1 MEPLLTS
8 LRSSFRRVPAAAIPP
23 MLDCILASAAD
34 SPSSIFSSLLD
45 EFPQL
50 IQGIAIKSEMID
62 IEWRNFVGS
71 YVAALCHLLKTLDA
85 DHMQMFIWKIL
96 IPLLELVHA
105 DDVEIFNE
113 VASLFLDLVTETNSW
128 EVFEATM
135 VLPLLRSISL
145 STGMF
150 ESEQLGIHKW
160 SIDSNFKVS
169 CDEESS
175 RTCFEDFN
183 DRLTEKDSH
192 NVFAISRSY
201 DIPLSISY
209 NILNLTLDASLSN
222 KHERGV
228 LFSST
233 LANGSRA
240 KLFAGNM
247 LWDLSNLAIH
257 MLSKSV
263 EHRSCAV
270 RFLLPLLFKALAC
283 ERIFEVS
290 VCGKNHVLTRK
301 HFVMKLWKCCKLLF
315 SSGSL
320 ERRDAYDILSLCLSF
335 SPPNDDHQDA
345 NVGAE
350 EAIFDLR
357 ADKAFWDEIKRGLLD
372 KDGFVRKQS
381 LQILKR
387 MLYLS
392 KKMELSTGIP
402 IKLSNE
408 KILDSH
414 FISKRGRWADNEAK
428 SLGVGRVCHDNASN
442 LTGWK
447 RWEAFVFLYEML
459 EEYGIHLVEAAW
471 NHQIMLWL
479 RSLFSDDDLTNSEN
493 GNLYC
498 NQMASTEQT
507 FQWLAILWERGF
519 CHDNPQVRCLIM
531 ESFLDIDWKN
541 CGSSAKLV
549 PMNFILGPLIQ
560 ALNDPVQ
567 HKNFGSKEVYSSR
580 AIKAAARFLFEYA
593 SVLDER
599 QHISF
604 LVHLASAPKLY
615 SFGRAGLMCLAECIA
630 SASSG
635 VMCQNNHEFERSN
648 GASSDEVLAES
659 APNFYQNDRADL
671 LDVLRFI
678 LECSKQHFNPNYRS
692 KVCERILA
700 SASSAVTA
708 VDVPLEILLRFIAS
722 LPREYTDVGGYLR
735 YDVKKWLRGANLPL
749 LTAINGFPPDFIS
762 YKHPLDSLVTYDDE
776 ELKSWEFQAKRW
788 ARVLF
793 LVVVED
799 QHLDPILKFILDYG
813 GDIFKNKNHVEWVE
827 VKFLILVSSLIE
839 ELQVILENSARIKVS
854 NRNICDLGFP
864 GKLDNPNF
872 MKEIKIFDKFIIVL
886 LLVLEELVSFT
897 KSSCSI
903 FWSPVVTKSKAL
915 PGSVRGRLGGQSQR
929 RLLSSSCTSVLEAI
943 TSVKSLA
950 SVLRL
955 CAQFRTNISLDS
967 AHTLLW
973 SFCWK
978 IITSAACKSEVEAEI
993 CTAAYEACSYALKNL
1008 VTMFSPLSLDL
1019 ILRNSNSSLSEVDDE
1034 PLLDLFISTF
1044 LHNINSVIDGGKLA
1058 RTRRTILMNWKWS
1071 CLESLLSLPKF
1082 ALRNGVCMRRCKIYF
1097 SDSMVRQI
1105 FDDLVGSLEN
1115 AGEFSVLPMLRSVKL
1130 CMEFLTLRR
1139 TNPMTTSCDS
1149 ITIKMMW
1156 FLVRSSWILHVS
1168 CNKRRVA
1175 SIASLLSSVLHYSV
1189 FADERMH
1196 EFDCSPGPLKWFVEK
1211 ILEEGAKSPR
1221 TIRLAVLQ
1229 LAGLWLAYPHTL
1241 KYYMK
1246 ELKLLTLYGS
1256 VAFDEDFEAELSQNY
1271 DARIEVSV
1279 LSRSLDPDLTE
1290 GFINTELY
1298 ARVSVAV
1305 LFSKLADMADLV
1317 KTTEEIENSLAAMA
1331 SGKSFLL
1338 ELLNFAESDKDI
1350 SKELYKKYSAIHRR
1364 KVRVWQMICVLSRFV
1379 DLDMVEQVSSKLHT
1393 TINRNNLPS
1402 VRQYMET
1409 FAIHVYL
1416 KFPLLVGQLLVSQL
1430 RNYDLRPQALSSY
1443 VFIAANIILHAN
1455 KETKYGHLDELLP
1468 PIIPLLTSHHH
1479 TLRGFTQILV
1489 FQVLQKLLPD
1499 SDSGAFAEMSLEKKC
1514 FVDLRSYLANN
1525 LDCARLRSS
1534 MEGYLDE
1541 FNPTKSVS
1549 PHGIFANRVEEDEF
1563 ECVPTTL
1570 MDRVI
1575 HFLNETRE
1583 DLRSSMATDA
1593 AAIKNESLCMDE
1605 DPKASEILD
1614 SRGILPTFQKPKEL
1628 LLDFQK
1634 KITFSKHEL
1643 QHSASAF
1650 SENMAYRS
1658 LLDMENEDQL
1668 LDQLLHSRGVIAEKL
1683 KTSRQQILI
1692 FASLIDRIP
1701 NLAGL
1706 ARTCEVFRAAGLAIA
1721 DKTILTDKQFQ
1732 LISVTADKW
1741 VPIVEVPPRNMK
1753 LFLEK
1758 KKKEGFA
1765 ILGLEQTA
1773 NSIALDKYNFPIKTV
1788 LVLGH
1793 EKEGIPVDII
1803 HILDACVE
1811 IPQLGV
1817 VRSLNVHVSG
1827 AIALWEYTRQQRR
1840 LL

>member
-8 LRSSFRRVPAAAIPP
+8 LRSSFRRVPPAAIPP
-23 MLDCILASAAD
+23 MLDCILASTAD
-34 SPSSIFSSLLD
+34 SPSSIFSALLD

-50 IQGIAIKSEMID
+50 VQGYSAIRSEVID
-62 IEWRNFVGS
+62 IEWRNFTGS

-85 DHMQMFIWKIL
+85 DRMQMFIWKIL

-105 DDVEIFNE
+105 DDIELFNE
-113 VASLFLDLVTETNSW
+113 VASLFLDLVAKTNSW
-128 EVFEATM
+128 EVLEATM

-145 STGMF
+145 SMGML
-150 ESEQLGIHKW
+150 ESEELAIHKW
-160 SIDSNFKVS
+160 SINSNCKVS
-169 CDEESS
+169 CDEETS
-175 RTCFEDFN
+175 RTCFENFH
-183 DRLTEKDSH
+183 DRLAEKDSH
-192 NVFAISRSY
+192 NDFVVSRSY

-209 NILNLTLDASLSN
+209 NILTLTLDAALPN
-222 KHERGV
+222 KHERGGF
-228 LFSST
+228 FSST
-233 LANGSRA
+233 VANGPHA

-247 LWDLSNLAIH
+247 LWDLSNLAMH
-257 MLSKSV
+257 MLSKSI
-263 EHRSCAV
+263 EHRSSAV

-283 ERIFEVS
+283 ERTFEVS

-301 HFVMKLWKCCKLLF
+301 HFITKLWKCCKLLF

-335 SPPNDDHQDA
+335 SLPNDDLEDV
-345 NVGAE
+345 NVGE

-357 ADKAFWDEIKRGLLD
+357 ADKALWDEIKRGLLD

-381 LQILKR
+381 LHILKR
-387 MLYLS
+387 MLNLS

-402 IKLSNE
+402 TKLSDE
-408 KILDSH
+408 KSSNSR

-428 SLGVGRVCHDNASN
+428 SLGVGRVCHDNGSN
-442 LTGWK
+442 LTGWQ
-447 RWEAFVFLYEML
+447 RWEAFVFQYEML

-479 RSLFSDDDLTNSEN
+479 RSLFSNDDSTNSEN
-493 GNLYC
+493 GKLYC
-498 NQMASTEQT
+498 NQMASTEQI
-507 FQWLAILWERGF
+507 FEWLAILWERGF

-541 CGSSAKLV
+541 YGSSPKFV
-549 PMNFILGPLIQ
+549 PTDFILGPLIQ

-567 HKNFGSKEVYSSR
+567 HKDFGSKEVYSSW
-580 AIKAAARFLFEYA
+580 AIKAAAKFIFEYA

-604 LVHLASAPKLY
+604 LVRLASAPKSL

-635 VMCQNNHEFERSN
+635 IMCQNNHEFERSN

-659 APNFYQNDRADL
+659 ARNLYPNDSADL

-678 LECSKQHFNPNYRS
+678 LECSKQHFNPNYRI

-700 SASSAVTA
+700 SASSVMTA
-708 VDVPLEILLRFIAS
+708 VDVPLEILLHFIAS
-722 LPREYTDVGGYLR
+722 LPREYTDVGGLLR
-735 YDVKKWLRGANLPL
+735 HDVIKWLSGPNLQL
-749 LTAINGFPPDFIS
+749 MTAVGGFPPDFTS
-762 YKHPLDSLVTYDDE
+762 HKLPLDSLVTYDDE
-776 ELKSWEFQAKRW
+776 ELNAWEFQAKRW
-788 ARVLF
+788 ARFLF
-793 LVVVED
+793 LVVDED
-799 QHLDPILKFILDYG
+799 QHLDPILKFIQDYG

-827 VKFLILVSSLIE
+827 VKFLILVSSLVE
-839 ELQVILENSARIKVS
+839 ELQVILVKTARSQVS
-854 NRNICDLGFP
+854 NGKTRDLGFP
-864 GKLDNPNF
+864 GMLDNPNF
-872 MKEIKIFDKFIIVL
+872 MNELKFFDKFVMVL
-886 LLVLEELVSFT
+886 LLVLEELVAFT

-903 FWSPVVTKSKAL
+903 FWTPVVTENKAL
-915 PGSVRGRLGGQSQR
+915 PGSVTGRLGGQSQR
-929 RLLSSSCTSVLEAI
+929 RLLRSSCTSVLEAI

-967 AHTLLW
+967 ARTLLW
-973 SFCWK
+973 RFCWK
-978 IITSAACKSEVEAEI
+978 IITPPACTSEVEAEI

-1008 VTMFSPLSLDL
+1008 VPMFSPLSLD
-1019 ILRNSNSSLSEVDDE
+1019 IFSRNSNSSLSEADNE
-1034 PLLDLFISTF
+1034 ALLDLFISTF
-1044 LHNINSVIDGGKLA
+1044 IHNINNVIDGGKLA
-1058 RTRRTILMNWKWS
+1058 RTRRAILMNWKWS

-1082 ALRNGVCMRRCKIYF
+1082 ALSNGVCMSRCKFYF
-1097 SDSMVRQI
+1097 SASMVRQI

-1115 AGEFSVLPMLRSVKL
+1115 AGEFSVLPMLRSVRL
-1130 CMEFLTLRR
+1130 CMELFTLRR
-1139 TNPMTTSCDS
+1139 INPVITSYDG
-1149 ITIKMMW
+1149 ITVQMMW
-1156 FLVRSSWILHVS
+1156 LLVRSSWILHVS

-1175 SIASLLSSVLHYSV
+1175 PIAALLSSVLHYSV
-1189 FADERMH
+1189 FGDEGMH

-1221 TIRLAVLQ
+1221 TIRLAALQ

-1317 KTTEEIENSLAAMA
+1317 KTTEETEDSLAATA

-1338 ELLNFAESDKDI
+1338 ELLDFAENDRDI
-1350 SKELYKKYSAIHRR
+1350 SKELYKKFSAIHRR
-1364 KVRVWQMICVLSRFV
+1364 KIRVWQTICVLSRFV
-1379 DLDMVEQVSSKLHT
+1379 DLDMVEQVTSKLHT
-1393 TINRNNLPS
+1393 SINRNNLPS

-1430 RNYDLRPQALSSY
+1430 RDYDLRPQALSSY

-1455 KETKYGHLDELLP
+1455 KEIGHLDELLP
-1468 PIIPLLTSHHH
+1468 PIVPLLTSHHH

-1514 FVDLRSYLANN
+1514 FVDLKSYLANN

-1534 MEGYLDE
+1534 MESYLDE

-1549 PHGIFANRVEEDEF
+1549 PHGIFGNRVEEVEF

-1570 MDRVI
+1570 VDRVTD
-1575 HFLNETRE
+1575 FLNETRE

-1593 AAIKNESLCMDE
+1593 ATIKNESLCMDE
-1605 DPKASEILD
+1605 DFKGSDVLD
-1614 SRGILPTFQKPKEL
+1614 SNGIVPTFQQPKEL
-1628 LLDFQK
+1628 LFDFQK
-1634 KITFSKHEL
+1634 KITFSKHEMR
-1643 QHSASAF
+1643 HSASAS
-1650 SENMAYRS
+1650 SENMGYRS
-1658 LLDMENEDQL
+1658 LLEMENENQL
-1668 LDQLLHSRGVIAEKL
+1668 LDQLLQSRGVIAEKL

-1706 ARTCEVFRAAGLAIA
+1706 ARTCEVFRAAGLTIA
-1721 DKTILTDKQFQ
+1721 DKNILTDKQFQ

-1741 VPIVEVPPRNMK
+1741 VPIAEVPPRNMK

-1758 KKKEGFA
+1758 KKKEGFS

-1773 NSIALDKYNFPIKTV
+1773 NSIPLDKYNFPTKMV

-1793 EKEGIPVDII
+1793 EKEGIPVEII

-1827 AIALWEYTRQQRR
+1827 AIALWEYTRQHRR
-1840 LL
+1840 LQ